1 MAEQA
6 SVSPVQRAEGQPPD
20 RPRVSVVIPV
30 YFNEES
36 LTSLFTELNWLEGEL
51 DARGLDLELI
61 LVDDGSKDHSWAVL
75 TDFKRRRPTTRLIR
89 LARNFGA
96 VAASNTGFQFVT
108 GDCFTVLSAD
118 LQEPI
123 EQVLE
128 MVEKWIAGDRFVISV
143 RMGRED
149 PPITKALAAA
159 YYKVVRRLVLETYP
173 QGGFDL
179 MLMDRAMLPY
189 LQQSSVH
196 TNPNMFAYWLG
207 FQPVAL
213 PYQRRK
219 RPFGKSRWTVR
230 KKLTFFIDTVTGFS
244 VVPIRLVSLAGVMT
258 AVISAVYGIWIAL
271 NALFGRID
279 VSGFS
284 TIVVLISFFSGLIL
298 FSLGIIGEYL
308 WRIFD
313 SVLQKPKSVIA
324 EAWLDADAVPRET
337 LNDPHVTQTTA

>member
-1 MAEQA
+1 MATAEQA
-6 SVSPVQRAEGQPPD
+6 SVSRV
-20 RPRVSVVIPV
+20 PRVEERRLARRCVSVVIPV

-36 LTSLFTELNWLEGEL
+36 LPSLFNELKWLEGEL
-51 DARGLDLELI
+51 DALALDLELI
-61 LVDDGSKDHSWAVL
+61 FVDDGSKDRSWAVL
-75 TDFKRRRPTTRLIR
+75 LGLREGRPATRLIR

-123 EQVLE
+123 EQVLK
-128 MVEKWIAGDRFVISV
+128 MVEEWVAGNRFVISV
-143 RMGRED
+143 RKGRDD
-149 PPITKALAAA
+149 PPITKAFAGA
-159 YYKVVRRLVLETYP
+159 YYKVVRRLVLDTYP

-213 PYQRRK
+213 PYKRRK
-219 RPFGKSRWTVR
+219 RPFGRSRWTIR

-244 VVPIRLVSLAGVMT
+244 VIPIRLVSLAGVMT
-258 AVISAVYGIWIAL
+258 AVLSALYGVWIAL
-271 NALFGRID
+271 NALSGRID

-324 EAWLDADAVPRET
+324 EAWIDIDAGPPR
-337 LNDPHVTQTTA
+337 